1 MRSCGEGCNWIA
13 CCQVRTDEW
22 WYFPQTLLVAT
33 VLNIFVL
40 SLCVHTHL
48 LVLLHLIIYT
58 WMLSLKLFP
67 IQYFAAMMFGL
78 LYIHYAVPVYSII
91 MLDSSRRSSRWYMY
105 QIKF

>member
-40 SLCVHTHL
+40 SLCIHTHL
-48 LVLLHLIIYT
+48 LVLLHLIILYMNVVLKIISNSVLCCHDVRPFIHT
-58 WMLSLKLFP
+58 LRCTSLFHHHVGFFKKIF
-67 IQYFAAMMFGL
+67 
-78 LYIHYAVPVYSII
+78 
-91 MLDSSRRSSRWYMY
+91 
-105 QIKF
+105 